1 MDIVF
6 AIVNDA
12 ALLFWRVNTELI
24 VVPGMEWYDLF
35 DYFAGLIIITMIFND
50 NS

>member
-12 ALLFWRVNTELI
+12 ALLFWRVNIELI
-24 VVPGMEWYDLF
+24 VVPGMEWHDLLDCF
-35 DYFAGLIIITMIFND
+35 PGLIIITTIFND